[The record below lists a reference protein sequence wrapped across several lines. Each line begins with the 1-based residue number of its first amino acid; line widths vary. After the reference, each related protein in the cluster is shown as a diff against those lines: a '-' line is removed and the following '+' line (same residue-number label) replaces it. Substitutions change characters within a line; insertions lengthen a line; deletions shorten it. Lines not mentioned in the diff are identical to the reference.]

1 MKNLDEKEL
10 KAINGGFIIWLL
22 TSVAFSIIWETIGDP
37 KACGSAMNSGA
48 DAFLQNTK

>member
-22 TSVAFSIIWETIGDP
+22 TSVAFSIIWETT
-37 KACGSAMNSGA
+37 SVRLRNY
-48 DAFLQNTK
+48 NTL